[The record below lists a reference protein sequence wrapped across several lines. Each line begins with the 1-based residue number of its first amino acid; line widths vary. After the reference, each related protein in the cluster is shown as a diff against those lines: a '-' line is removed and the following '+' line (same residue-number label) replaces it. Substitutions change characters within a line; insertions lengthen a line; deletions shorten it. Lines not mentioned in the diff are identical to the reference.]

1 MTPNDEELTIAE
13 LARALGCPKAT
24 AASWARAGLPL
35 LKPGGRGR
43 GNASTVSLRRACE
56 WLLSRSAWNEN
67 TFSMIAALHYQARAE
82 RILKRLNGR

>member
-24 AASWARAGLPL
+24 AANWPRAGMPL

-43 GNASTVSLRRACE
+43 GNAATVSLRAACK
-56 WLLSRSAWNEN
+56 WLLERPVWNEN
-67 TFSMIAALHYQARAE
+67 TLAMCAALDYQARAE